1 MDCSES
7 VNEMLDDFK
16 GLLNDDLQKPVQS
29 FTKCIKAKHIH
40 AKAKAI
46 TCGDEFWHA
55 FILCKDK
62 LPMDKMMRPIEPIK
76 LVIEQLFTMLPNALP
91 FAKMYSDPSIR
102 PSSGYGEPLSGY
114 GPTPEYLYISGYEK
128 CISSVNLGNYT
139 SLCLPREK
147 PNACLK
153 DAWDQIK
160 DICKVKCPSVT
171 EHLPTPNLSD
181 IPDWKECLGFYNP
194 YACMVSPFAEGICL
208 DAEDID
214 LGYKPSRCN
223 EILCLR
229 RCSAVTYCSETDK
242 SDAADQP
249 VSDQTNEEMT
259 EDTSEIAQSYDEKE
273 AEDALEE
280 EEIDAEGSGSEDDN
294 VEYSKEQEDE
304 YEEEEEEEEEE
315 ESLED
320 DDEYEE
326 EEEHEETEDEYE
338 EEEE

>member
-147 PNACLK
+147 PNACMC
-153 DAWDQIK
+153 A
-160 DICKVKCPSVT
+160 
-171 EHLPTPNLSD
+171 N
-181 IPDWKECLGFYNP
+181 
-194 YACMVSPFAEGICL
+194 
-208 DAEDID
+208 
-214 LGYKPSRCN
+214 
-223 EILCLR
+223 R
-229 RCSAVTYCSETDK
+229 RS
-242 SDAADQP
+242 
-249 VSDQTNEEMT
+249 
-259 EDTSEIAQSYDEKE
+259 
-273 AEDALEE
+273 
-280 EEIDAEGSGSEDDN
+280 
-294 VEYSKEQEDE
+294 
-304 YEEEEEEEEEE
+304 
-315 ESLED
+315 
-320 DDEYEE
+320 
-326 EEEHEETEDEYE
+326 
-338 EEEE
+338 